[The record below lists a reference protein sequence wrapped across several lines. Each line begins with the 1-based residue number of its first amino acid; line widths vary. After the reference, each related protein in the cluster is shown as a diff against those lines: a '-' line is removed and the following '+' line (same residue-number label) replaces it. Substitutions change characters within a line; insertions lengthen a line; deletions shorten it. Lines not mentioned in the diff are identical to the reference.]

1 MSFLLFSNCIFQLN
15 HLVHEN
21 ALPQYTV
28 FRVKKLVCNKM
39 ANQVQLANCNL
50 IKGYSRASV
59 SPLCSTWKCCR
70 RETWKARRL
79 ATQSPLDLMA
89 RLVFFF
95 DFELVA
101 SLNGQVPLQA
111 LKQGGDGKDEGMQ
124 HIGMSIGVVLLL
136 LALSMAAYLA
146 V

>member
-1 MSFLLFSNCIFQLN
+1 
-15 HLVHEN
+15 
-21 ALPQYTV
+21 
-28 FRVKKLVCNKM
+28 
-39 ANQVQLANCNL
+39 
-50 IKGYSRASV
+50 
-59 SPLCSTWKCCR
+59 
-70 RETWKARRL
+70 
-79 ATQSPLDLMA
+79 MA

-124 HIGMSIGVVLLL
+124 HNGMSIGVVLLL